1 MLRLLLTASFARGLL
16 GWPCPGNTT
25 ADDVLAGFNL
35 TGKLAVV
42 TGGDSGLGYATALTL
57 AKHGAKVVIGNHNIT
72 RGELAAQ
79 NISKATGASV
89 DALPLNLGSLQSVRS
104 FARSFYQKYGETL
117 NLLVNDAGIG
127 APSILS
133 QDGFELVFQVDYLGP
148 FLLTELLL
156 PALRRGRPSR
166 VVNVASGAS
175 ENACEAIGLPRD
187 CFHDFSHLP
196 PPVVSNKPVTIHSRS
211 GTYQQNASNYG
222 VAKFLQIQH
231 AAELAR
237 RESSNGVEASSLTP
251 GFALTSLTEKVD
263 IHSPFVKAVCQQQV
277 HPLPDLP
284 ANSCPFSADEGAAV
298 IAHCAVGNIRSGAYY
313 SRTFACAEHP
323 VTMHG
328 FTESM
333 QAELYEKSLAWA
345 GETQLVAKDVQY
357 VYGGLGEISACHL
370 VAGSGASSTDL
381 FYS

>member
-79 NISKATGASV
+79 NISKATGAKV

-251 GFALTSLTEKVD
+251 GFALTSFTEKVD

-345 GETQLVAKDVQY
+345 GETQLVAKDIQY
-357 VYGGLGEISACHL
+357 V
-370 VAGSGASSTDL
+370 
-381 FYS
+381 